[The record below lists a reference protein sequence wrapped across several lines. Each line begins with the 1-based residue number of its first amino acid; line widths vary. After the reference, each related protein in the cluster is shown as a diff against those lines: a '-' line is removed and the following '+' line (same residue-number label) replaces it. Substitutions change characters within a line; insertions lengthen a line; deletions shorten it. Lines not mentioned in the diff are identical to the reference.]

1 MIIDAQD
8 AKHAYHA
15 QNEIKPLSKMIG
27 RPVILNN
34 DEVPIL
40 GYIALKEDLLP
51 VQAGLWSAY
60 FDIGL
65 KVELNQNKIIGI
77 EQSISEK
84 GKESLI

>member
-1 MIIDAQD
+1 
-8 AKHAYHA
+8 
-15 QNEIKPLSKMIG
+15 MIG
-27 RPVILNN
+27 RPVVLNQSKNKLQFVQNN
-34 DEVPIL
+34 DEVPTL